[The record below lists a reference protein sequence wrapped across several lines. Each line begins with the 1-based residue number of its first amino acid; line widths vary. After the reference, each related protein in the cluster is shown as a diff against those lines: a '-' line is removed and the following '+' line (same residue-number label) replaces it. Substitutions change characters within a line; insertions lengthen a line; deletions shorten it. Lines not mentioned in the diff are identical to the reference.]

1 MHSAHFFSQW
11 ENREENKE
19 NYTADQ
25 QTDFYKFHP
34 AVLANIITDSQNAE
48 LTLTTPQSESI
59 IFVV

>member
-1 MHSAHFFSQW
+1 MHSPHFFSQW
-11 ENREENKE
+11 ENREKE

-34 AVLANIITDSQNAE
+34 AVLANIITDSQIAE
-48 LTLTTPQSESI
+48 LTL